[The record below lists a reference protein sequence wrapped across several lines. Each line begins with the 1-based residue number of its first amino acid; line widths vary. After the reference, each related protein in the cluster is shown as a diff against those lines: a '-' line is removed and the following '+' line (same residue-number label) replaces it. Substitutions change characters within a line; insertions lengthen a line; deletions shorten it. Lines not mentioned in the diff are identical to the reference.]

1 MSKTKIAFGVVAGVV
16 VLALVWGVALAG
28 EENIA
33 SGPHRFARRPLG
45 RLIQANLGR
54 LMTLRAELNITED
67 QQAEIREIIKNHKSE
82 ILTVAEKFVEKKR
95 ALREA
100 VLAEKRDEVAI
111 RRAANE
117 LGKSIADV
125 AVLASQ
131 IASEVRPVLSAE
143 QIEKL
148 KKFNTDKDNS
158 IDNWLKEMS
167 NSVQ

>member
-28 EENIA
+28 EENVH

-158 IDNWLKEMS
+158 IDNWLKDMS